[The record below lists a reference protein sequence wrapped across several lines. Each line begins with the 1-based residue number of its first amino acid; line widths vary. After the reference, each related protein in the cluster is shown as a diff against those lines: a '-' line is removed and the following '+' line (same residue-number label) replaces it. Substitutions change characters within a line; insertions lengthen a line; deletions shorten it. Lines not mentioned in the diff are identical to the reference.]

1 LSFDFTAIE
10 ESHMSRA
17 FNASHPRVR
26 ILLAIVATAF
36 FATTVHAATGYLLP
50 GQPDVVALLAPPPEA
65 DSPEQAADLA
75 AVEAAFK
82 NRTKAD
88 EQLGKAQKEITFY
101 SFAPV
106 IGPVLDVE
114 KLPRT
119 TALFEKIAKHN
130 KQTIGTGKD
139 YWKRPR
145 PYEIDTTLL
154 HGDKEPS
161 PSYPSGHS
169 THGTVYALLLAELF
183 PEKRDEIL
191 KYGREIGWRRVV
203 TGKHYPTD
211 IYAGRVLGQAIVRQL
226 HANPEFEHD
235 FAAVKS
241 EIDAESR
248 TKTAQK

>member
-1 LSFDFTAIE
+1 ML
-10 ESHMSRA
+10 HP
-17 FNASHPRVR
+17 ASHQSQR
-26 ILLAIVATAF
+26 IRFLLVGLATVV
-36 FATTVHAATGYLLP
+36 FARASLAASGYLP
-50 GQPDVVALLAPPPEA
+50 AGQPDVVALLAPPPEA
-65 DSPEQAADLA
+65 NSPEQATDLA

-114 KLPRT
+114 KLPQT
-119 TALFEKIAKHN
+119 TALFEKVAKDN
-130 KQTIGTGKD
+130 KQAIGAGKD
-139 YWKRPR
+139 HWKRQR
-145 PYEIDTTLL
+145 PYEIDTSLL

-161 PSYPSGHS
+161 PGYPSGHS

-235 FAAVKS
+235 FAAVKA
-241 EIDAESR
+241 EINAESR

>member
-1 LSFDFTAIE
+1 
-10 ESHMSRA
+10 MSRA
-17 FNASHPRVR
+17 SKASPVRLR
-26 ILLAIVATAF
+26 ILLAI
-36 FATTVHAATGYLLP
+36 FAASVLAPTVYAASGYLP
-50 GQPDVVALLAPPPEA
+50 AGQPDVVALLAPPPEA
-65 DSPEQAADLA
+65 DSPEQASDLA
-75 AVEAAFK
+75 AVQAAFK

-101 SFAPV
+101 SFVPV

-114 KLPRT
+114 KLPKT
-119 TALFEKIAKHN
+119 TALFEKVAKDN
-130 KQTIGTGKD
+130 KQAIGAGKD
-139 YWKRPR
+139 HWKRQR
-145 PYEIDTTLL
+145 PYEIDASLL

-161 PSYPSGHS
+161 ASYPSGHS

-183 PEKRDEIL
+183 PEKKDEIL

-226 HANPEFEHD
+226 HANPEFEYD
-235 FAAVKS
+235 FATVKA
-241 EIDAESR
+241 EIKAESR